1 MATPTPS
8 YAVVWRKDGGP
19 IVPGQLRLEPEGV
32 RLIGAA
38 QGRPEEHLLAY
49 GALAHVRLG
58 HHAAERIQGRPS
70 LFLEVGSPELFVI
83 AAIGGVGVV
92 TELADRLVAA
102 MTLA

>member
-19 IVPGQLRLEPEGV
+19 IVSGQLRLEPEGV
-32 RLIGAA
+32 RLVGAA

-58 HHAAERIQGRPS
+58 WGTGACPVT
-70 LFLEVGSPELFVI
+70 LPP
-83 AAIGGVGVV
+83 GGA
-92 TELADRLVAA
+92 LLLRLDR
-102 MTLA
+102 